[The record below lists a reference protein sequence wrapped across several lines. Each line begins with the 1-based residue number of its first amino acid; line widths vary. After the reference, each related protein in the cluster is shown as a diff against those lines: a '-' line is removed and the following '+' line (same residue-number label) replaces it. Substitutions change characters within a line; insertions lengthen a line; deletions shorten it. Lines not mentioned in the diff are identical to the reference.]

1 MRVTAMHGTWDG
13 DEMELVY
20 WCVTMWVLG
29 VDDEHGNGHEEEV
42 KTELHC
48 SQNKP
53 KIWKK

>member
-1 MRVTAMHGTWDG
+1 MHGTWDG

-20 WCVTMWVLG
+20 WCVTMWVLR
-29 VDDEHGNGHEEEV
+29 VDDEHGNSHEEV

-53 KIWKK
+53 KI